1 MQFLRRGADHDP
13 ATTVTVEERPASQQA
28 KGRATPS
35 RKEAEAARKQ
45 TLKIP
50 TDPKAAKKAARQRAG
65 QERASSQAALRS
77 GDDRHLPARDAGPL
91 KAFARQYV
99 DSRISAGEFFI
110 PVAVAILLLGFVKVP
125 WVAEALVWVWLLMLF
140 GVVADS
146 VYLWYRLSRLL
157 PEKFPNESRKGVVA
171 YAIMR
176 SLQIRR
182 LRLPKPKFKSGGRP
196 VIRKS

>member
-1 MQFLRRGADHDP
+1 MQFLRRGSDP
-13 ATTVTVEERPASQQA
+13 EPAVTVEERPTSQQA

-35 RKEAEAARKQ
+35 RKDAEAARKQ

-50 TDPKAAKKAARQRAG
+50 TDPKAAKKAARQRSS
-65 QERASSQAALRS
+65 QDRATAQAALRS
-77 GDDRHLPARDAGPL
+77 GDDRYLPARDAGPL

-110 PVAVAILLLGFVKVP
+110 PVAVAILLLGFVKVT
-125 WVAEALVWVWLLMLF
+125 WVSEALVWVWLLMLF

-146 VYLWYRLSRLL
+146 FYLWFRFSRVL
-157 PEKFPNESRKGVVA
+157 PEKFPDQSRKGVVA

-182 LRLPKPKFKSGGRP
+182 LRLPKPKFKAGGRP
-196 VIRKS
+196 VVRKS

>member
-1 MQFLRRGADHDP
+1 MQFLRRGADPEPD
-13 ATTVTVEERPASQQA
+13 TTVTVEERPASQQA

-35 RKEAEAARKQ
+35 RKDAEAARKQ

-50 TDPKAAKKAARQRAG
+50 TDPKAAKKAARQRSS
-65 QERASSQAALRS
+65 QDRATAQAALRS
-77 GDDRHLPARDAGPL
+77 GDDRYLPARDAGPL

-110 PVAVAILLLGFVKVP
+110 PVAVAILLLGFVKVT
-125 WVAEALVWVWLLMLF
+125 WISEALVWIWLLMLV
-140 GVVADS
+140 GVVTDS
-146 VYLWYRLSRLL
+146 FYLWFRLSRLL

-182 LRLPKPKFKSGGRP
+182 LRLPKPKFKAGGRP
-196 VIRKS
+196 VVRKS